1 MWRRN
6 CWVIVYKYP
15 AIATFGRRKAFGRV
29 LSIEE
34 INRNLALISRVAV
47 HPKYRTIGLGV
58 KLVKETLPLVGKP
71 YVETVAVMARYNP
84 FFERAGLTKI
94 AESKPNPKI
103 LDAVERLRS
112 LGFNPVFLTSEKA
125 NLQKLK
131 AMLTGEVRHVRN
143 VFKEI
148 SAGVYRKRLWSSHQ
162 AYMSKERFNDCVD
175 KVSLKK
181 LAKMLRILNFLT
193 QTKVYLFWEKHQS

>member
-1 MWRRN
+1 
-6 CWVIVYKYP
+6 
-15 AIATFGRRKAFGRV
+15 
-29 LSIEE
+29 
-34 INRNLALISRVAV
+34 
-47 HPKYRTIGLGV
+47 
-58 KLVKETLPLVGKP
+58 
-71 YVETVAVMARYNP
+71 
-84 FFERAGLTKI
+84 
-94 AESKPNPKI
+94 
-103 LDAVERLRS
+103 LRS

-131 AMLTGEVRHVRN
+131 GMLTGEVRHVRN

-181 LAKMLRILNFLT
+181 LAKMFRILGFLT